1 MANNATN
8 KIKRKT
14 FGLVLKD
21 GVEVKTLEDLRE
33 NFDLEKAIEYFKSG
47 ELLEWLED
55 RFYDD
60 EAEKIE
66 NISPNDKN
74 LSQKLCVALDVECD
88 EDVEFIQRVRE
99 KKKILAEKT
108 DDENIIDNATT
119 TALNQDDLANLLH
132 LDYSTIY
139 LCGESFTVPIRVA
152 NKKYIG
158 VLSTPKIKIRANSD
172 EELATKNIVFEN
184 CKLAWRKEA
193 SIEEFRALAQKI
205 FGNDGRFPIVTN
217 GKRVSTFDQLDKVEK
232 SAVLRMICQ
241 GKYAEHQIAFLQVT
255 NDLSSGFAM
264 TIDSFCIGGGIGSKI
279 FPYKNM
285 KLSFSKEG
293 SPSWSYVLNVN
304 GTSFASW
311 YGYANDS
318 EACKKLFGEHD
329 SNFYEKVRNFLNV
342 AKNF

>member
-8 KIKRKT
+8 KIQRKT

-33 NFDLEKAIEYFKSG
+33 NFDLEKAVEYFKSG

-74 LSQKLCVALDVECD
+74 LSQKICAALDVECD

-139 LCGESFTVPIRVA
+139 LCGENFTVPIRVE

-172 EELATKNIVFEN
+172 AELAAKNIIFEN
-184 CKLAWRKEA
+184 CKLAWRKE
-193 SIEEFRALAQKI
+193 SPIDELKALVQKI
-205 FGNDGRFPIVTN
+205 FGNNGEFPIVDKN
-217 GKRVSTFDQLDKVEK
+217 INLDKTRKKSYSQLSKTEK
-232 SAVLRMICQ
+232 SLALRMVCQ
-241 GKYAEHQIAFLQVT
+241 GKYTENQIVYMEL
-255 NDLSSGFAM
+255 NPDLTDGFAL
-264 TIDSFCIGGGIGSKI
+264 TDDALCTGGKTGVNVIKYNKIGSISCDDYLKI
-279 FPYKNM
+279 YDNDGMHYFWKKTFFYNK
-285 KLSFSKEG
+285 KS
-293 SPSWSYVLNVN
+293 LN
-304 GTSFASW
+304 
-311 YGYANDS
+311 
-318 EACKKLFGEHD
+318 KKIKD
-329 SNFYEKVRNFLNV
+329 FLEV
-342 AKNF
+342 VKNF